1 MPDQNPGS
9 VSIIHDL
16 VFHLIDLVFTIII
29 DKSISELIKIW
40 PQHGVHAL

>member
-1 MPDQNPGS
+1 MSEDGNIRYTTMPDQNPVLS

-29 DKSISELIKIW
+29 DKLD
-40 PQHGVHAL
+40 Q